1 MPFINMTTGV
11 SLRRVVSACYMFAVA
26 GGILGGVTLMAP
38 EVSAQGS
45 GDLVVAPTRVVFEG
59 RTRSAQLALANRGAD
74 AATYRISVINMRMDE
89 NGQLTQIAEP
99 EEGQKFADRLF
110 RYSPRQVTLEP
121 GASQAIRILLRKP
134 KDLPPG
140 EYRSH
145 LMMRGV
151 PDDAGQS
158 VETATTPDGQISVN
172 LIPVFGIAIPIIV
185 RNGNLEHAAAI
196 SNMQYVPP
204 KEADQLSSI
213 RFNIERTGDRSTFGD
228 LTATVN
234 DGGNEVVLAQVMR
247 LAVYTPN
254 KDRTVEMP
262 LRVPDGVS
270 LNGKTI
276 NLIYRTTPEEGA
288 KTLATG
294 TVTLP

>member
-1 MPFINMTTGV
+1 MSFINLTTGV
-11 SLRRVVSACYMFAVA
+11 SFRRFVTACCITAATGFVF
-26 GGILGGVTLMAP
+26 GGTALTAP

-59 RTRSAQLALANRGAD
+59 RTRSAQLALANRGSD
-74 AATYRISVINMRMDE
+74 SATYRISVINMRMDE

-145 LMMRGV
+145 LMMRAV

-172 LIPVFGIAIPIIV
+172 LIPIFGIAIPVIV
-185 RNGNLEHAAAI
+185 RNGDLEQAAEI
-196 SNMQYVPP
+196 SKMQYVAP
-204 KEADQLSSI
+204 KEANQLSSI
-213 RFNIERTGDRSTFGD
+213 RFVIERTGDRSTFGD

-276 NLIYRTTPEEGA
+276 NLTYRTTPDEGA

-294 TVTLP
+294 TVSLP